1 MKKEVFLDTNFM
13 LVPLKFKLDIFS
25 DLNRLLDYQ
34 LELTTATP
42 VITELKKISKSKG
55 KTGMAA
61 KFALKLIKV
70 NKEHGKLKVLKGTM
84 PADDWIFNHAK
95 ETGAIICTNDI
106 ALKNRLFGVKG
117 RVIGLKSRSS
127 IGFI

>member
-42 VITELKKISKSKG
+42 VITELKKISKS
-55 KTGMAA
+55 
-61 KFALKLIKV
+61 L
-70 NKEHGKLKVLKGTM
+70 
-84 PADDWIFNHAK
+84 
-95 ETGAIICTNDI
+95 
-106 ALKNRLFGVKG
+106 
-117 RVIGLKSRSS
+117 S
-127 IGFI
+127 ID